1 MPVFLFHLPLTV
13 AGLLIIAAL
22 CFYSVAGIALT
33 RRFILPHLKVSGED
47 SEFTGAMIQ
56 AIMVFYGLAVAL
68 VAVSVWET
76 HSEVSGTVSQE
87 ASRLAS
93 LYRDVSGYPEPLRS
107 ELQAELRGYTDYLI
121 DEAWTQQRNGI
132 HPTRGIEWMN
142 RFQSSLCSFEPD
154 TDGKRI
160 LHAEAMRAYNHMLE
174 TRRLRMDAM
183 LIRLPGTLWFVILI
197 GAAIFLASTFFFKVC
212 DIRLHI
218 IQATLLSIFI
228 GLVLTLIVA
237 FDRPFHG
244 ELGIGPEPYE
254 LIRDQL
260 MTTSENR

>member
-1 MPVFLFHLPLTV
+1 MPDAFFHLPLPV
-13 AGLLIIAAL
+13 AGVIIIGAL
-22 CFYSVAGIALT
+22 CLYSLLGTAVT
-33 RRFILPHLKVSGED
+33 RRFILPRLKVSGDD
-47 SEFTGAMIQ
+47 SEFTGAMVQ
-56 AIMVFYGLAVAL
+56 AIMVFYGLAMAL

-121 DEAWTQQRNGI
+121 EEAWPQQRDGI

-142 RFQSSLCSFEPD
+142 RFQTSLGSFEP
-154 TDGKRI
+154 TTEGSKI

-183 LIRLPGTLWFVILI
+183 LVKLPGTLWFVIAF
-197 GAAIFLASTFFFKVC
+197 GAAISLASTFLFKVR
-212 DIRLHI
+212 DALLHF
-218 IQATLLSIFI
+218 IQVTLLSVFV
-228 GLVLTLIVA
+228 GLIVTLIVA

-244 ELGIGPEPYE
+244 ELGIDPEPYRF
-254 LIRDQL
+254 IREQL
-260 MTTSENR
+260 MTQP

>member
-1 MPVFLFHLPLTV
+1 MPEFLFHLPLPV
-13 AGLLIIAAL
+13 AGVIIIGTL
-22 CFYSVAGIALT
+22 CLYSLAGTAVT
-33 RRFILPHLKVSGED
+33 RRFILPRLKVSGED
-47 SEFTGAMIQ
+47 SEFTGAMVQ

-107 ELQAELRGYTDYLI
+107 ELQAELRGYTHYLI
-121 DEAWTQQRNGI
+121 DEAWPQQRDGI

-142 RFQSSLCSFEPD
+142 RFQSSLYSFEPD

-183 LIRLPGTLWFVILI
+183 LVRLPGTLWFVIGL
-197 GAAIFLASTFFFKVC
+197 GAAISLAATFLFKVR
-212 DIRLHI
+212 DHRLHV
-218 IQATLLSIFI
+218 IQVLLLSIFI
-228 GLVLTLIVA
+228 GLVITLVLA

-244 ELGIGPEPYE
+244 DLGVGPEAYV

-260 MTTSENR
+260 MKD